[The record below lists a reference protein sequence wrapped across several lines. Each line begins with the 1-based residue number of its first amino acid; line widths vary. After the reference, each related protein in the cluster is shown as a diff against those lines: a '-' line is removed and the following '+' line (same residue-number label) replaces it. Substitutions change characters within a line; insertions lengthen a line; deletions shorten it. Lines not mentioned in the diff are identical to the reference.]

1 MNFNWSDCDLVR
13 FPDPPYFQVSRGT
26 RLIAIV
32 LSSQMQHTWDSGGA
46 IEMMQ
51 EERRKSEKLKRA
63 DRGNLSALRQYPFS
77 NAPIS
82 FSSTALQQLIPV
94 HHIVECC
101 TNDKKQAK
109 VQNSQ
114 SLLHCLV
121 QCSVALCV
129 CDALPLLRPV
139 LLMPTMTGSL
149 AAACQPQLKLKKI
162 GCHGRTRKSKKVQQS
177 PKAQIEKNR
186 LPRQNEKKSQPG
198 EKWKSQTG

>member
-46 IEMMQ
+46 VEMMQ

-101 TNDKKQAK
+101 INDKNRQKCKTVNLYCIAWCS
-109 VQNSQ
+109 V
-114 SLLHCLV
+114 LLHCV
-121 QCSVALCV
+121 SV
-129 CDALPLLRPV
+129 
-139 LLMPTMTGSL
+139 MH
-149 AAACQPQLKLKKI
+149 
-162 GCHGRTRKSKKVQQS
+162 CHCCG
-177 PKAQIEKNR
+177 
-186 LPRQNEKKSQPG
+186 LFC
-198 EKWKSQTG
+198 